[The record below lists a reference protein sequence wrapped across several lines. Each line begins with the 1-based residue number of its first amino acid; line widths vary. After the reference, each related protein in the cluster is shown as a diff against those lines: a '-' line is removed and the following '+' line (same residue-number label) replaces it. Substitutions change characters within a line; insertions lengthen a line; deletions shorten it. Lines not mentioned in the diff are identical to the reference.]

1 MALRLL
7 GAVAMQALGSL
18 AVGAKR
24 TIITKR
30 QKTTFF
36 ISMDEMASFEEVD
49 LDAKASDSVPIS
61 QLHIKQPEPNAP
73 SSTSKDLDSS
83 PPEAA
88 AKPLPPPRMVTHS
101 QTSSH
106 HHPTM
111 LHTPVV
117 DSSPQTISLRA
128 IARTKV
134 EIVHVKIVDTQ
145 LPLLVPKIL
154 KYVNC
159 EATLRECLRVCWC
172 FMGAAAARLYQ
183 NVAVFGAQGHVLIRL
198 LKLLSKAADG
208 ETLLDYRKIVR
219 SLNAGDLVLDESEVT
234 PYQSW
239 NLIREVIRRVA
250 PNLERIYLESSD
262 PRFHDPDLINPTTC
276 GLDQRVQF
284 SRLKSLTIGPGC
296 LAFPDSFLVD
306 LIRRCPRDSL
316 TSIRFPGCLQSV
328 SREAM
333 DLIAGRGGKAL
344 QDLILTPPSSY
355 PPPLVDDVGGG
366 VSAQA
371 GAKDSSSVTTVVV
384 GGVRGGVS
392 KGSAFKDLYD
402 AQGHWDLDTL
412 CYGISQVVLLC
423 PDLRALDI
431 SGHAQGLKPGIVE
444 QLLKTCVLLEELDLP
459 CGVNDSTMSEILLS
473 KPKHLWRINTA
484 CCCRKSYLDPTS
496 AAAPAT
502 NIGSIKDLN
511 IQGSTSSL
519 SSASSRI
526 PSCSTFTDVIIKAIV
541 EQILPGKLGALL
553 ELPTHGMK
561 VQSAKWVPMLKIV
574 EEIGGAKVDF
584 RDTNGVYVPRI
595 GVKIVVPNG
604 RMYM

>member
-1 MALRLL
+1 
-7 GAVAMQALGSL
+7 
-18 AVGAKR
+18 
-24 TIITKR
+24 
-30 QKTTFF
+30 
-36 ISMDEMASFEEVD
+36 MDEIASFEEVD

-61 QLHIKQPEPNAP
+61 QLHIKQPETNAL
-73 SSTSKDLDSS
+73 SSASQDSATHDSTS
-83 PPEAA
+83 EAAAA
-88 AKPLPPPRMVTHS
+88 AKPLPPRMVTHS
-101 QTSSH
+101 QMSSH
-106 HHPTM
+106 HHTM

-128 IARTKV
+128 ISRTKV

-145 LPLLVPKIL
+145 LPLLVPRIL

-316 TSIRFPGCLQSV
+316 TSIRLPGCLQSI

-355 PPPLVDDVGGG
+355 PPPLVDDVG
-366 VSAQA
+366 VTSTTQA
-371 GAKDSSSVTTVVV
+371 GGKDSSNVTTVVV
-384 GGVRGGVS
+384 GARGGVS

-402 AQGHWDLDTL
+402 AQIHWDLDTL

-484 CCCRKSYLDPTS
+484 CCCRKSYLDPTT
-496 AAAPAT
+496 AAATAPVT
-502 NIGSIKDLN
+502 SSSKD
-511 IQGSTSSL
+511 ISVQGSTSSL
-519 SSASSRI
+519 STASSSRI
-526 PSCSTFTDVIIKAIV
+526 PSCSTFTDVIVKAIV

-574 EEIGGAKVDF
+574 EDIGGAKVDF

>member
-1 MALRLL
+1 
-7 GAVAMQALGSL
+7 
-18 AVGAKR
+18 
-24 TIITKR
+24 
-30 QKTTFF
+30 
-36 ISMDEMASFEEVD
+36 MDEIASFEEVD
-49 LDAKASDSVPIS
+49 LDANASNSVPIS
-61 QLHIKQPEPNAP
+61 QLHIEQPEPNAP
-73 SSTSKDLDSS
+73 SSPSKDLATQDSPS
-83 PPEAA
+83 KEP
-88 AKPLPPPRMVTHS
+88 AKPLLPPRMVTHS
-101 QTSSH
+101 QMSSH
-106 HHPTM
+106 HHTM

-117 DSSPQTISLRA
+117 DTSPQTISLRA
-128 IARTKV
+128 ISRTKV
-134 EIVHVKIVDTQ
+134 EIVHFKIVDTQ

-355 PPPLVDDVGGG
+355 PPPLADSVD
-366 VSAQA
+366 A
-371 GAKDSSSVTTVVV
+371 VTQTS
-384 GGVRGGVS
+384 GKESRGGVS

-402 AQGHWDLDTL
+402 AQVNWDLDTL

-431 SGHAQGLKPGIVE
+431 SGHAQGLKPGTVE
-444 QLLKTCVLLEELDLP
+444 QLLKSCVLLEELDLP

-484 CCCRKSYLDPTS
+484 CCCRKSYLDPST
-496 AAAPAT
+496 AATVPAV
-502 NIGSIKDLN
+502 SSKDASG
-511 IQGSTSSL
+511 QGSTSSL
-519 SSASSRI
+519 SSRV
-526 PSCSTFTDVIIKAIV
+526 PSCSTFTDAIV
-541 EQILPGKLGALL
+541 KALVEEVLPGKVGALL

-604 RMYM
+604 RLYM